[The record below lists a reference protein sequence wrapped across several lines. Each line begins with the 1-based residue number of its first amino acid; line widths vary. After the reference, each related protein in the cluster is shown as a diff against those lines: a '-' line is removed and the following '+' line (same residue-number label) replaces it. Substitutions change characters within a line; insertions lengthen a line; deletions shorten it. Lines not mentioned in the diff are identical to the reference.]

1 MLCGNLKND
10 PKCFFCR
17 SPGLFS
23 IIESLCSNR
32 VENTVRAHKGSSLQI
47 ISQEVRLETI
57 LTGTLVKMFS
67 YLSHFHD
74 VSRIAAPSAKVRQE
88 L

>member
-1 MLCGNLKND
+1 MIQNVF
-10 PKCFFCR
+10 FFCR

-23 IIESLCSNR
+23 VIESLCSSR
-32 VENTVRAHKGSSLQI
+32 AENTVSAHKGSSLQI

-67 YLSHFHD
+67 YVSQFHD
-74 VSRIAAPSAKVRQE
+74 VSRNCCTE
-88 L
+88 C